1 VEETMVFRS
10 AVVCTALLALCA
22 CGQGTPSSQ
31 PPSVSDLATAT
42 VAQMRTATPV
52 AQFIAR
58 AAMFENYQIQAAQ
71 IAQQNAQSQAAKTY
85 AAASLAEHQATLQ
98 QLNGAV
104 QAAGMPAPS
113 GALDENYNAYLDML
127 RHSDAQNFDAIYA
140 SQQALAHI
148 SASGLYD
155 SFTST
160 APDSPL
166 KQWAQTHSQQ
176 VHDGVTDART
186 LARNLR
192 GG

>member
-1 VEETMVFRS
+1 MTHRDAFAFACLV
-10 AVVCTALLALCA
+10 LAG
-22 CGQGTPSSQ
+22 CGQAPQSSGGKQ
-31 PPSVSDLATAT
+31 PNLTADYM
-42 VAQMRTATPV
+42 QIATP
-52 AQFIAR
+52 APQFAAR

-71 IAQQNAQSQAAKTY
+71 IAAERAQSQAAKAF

-104 QAAGMPAPS
+104 QAAGMPSPG

-127 RHSDAQNFDAIYA
+127 RHADTPNFDAIYA
-140 SQQALAHI
+140 SQQALSYI

-166 KQWAQTHSQQ
+166 KQWAQSQSQ
-176 VHDGVTDART
+176 HIHDGITAART
-186 LARNLR
+186 LGRKIRA
-192 GG
+192 

>member
-1 VEETMVFRS
+1 MIFR
-10 AVVCTALLALCA
+10 TAIAYGALFALCA
-22 CGQGTPSSQ
+22 CGRAPSSA
-31 PPSVSDLATAT
+31 PPSASDLATAT
-42 VAQMRTATPV
+42 VAQMQTATP
-52 AQFIAR
+52 ATQFVAR
-58 AAMFENYQIQAAQ
+58 AAMFENYQIQAAH
-71 IAQQNAQSQAAKTY
+71 IAQQSAQSQAAKSY

-98 QLNGAV
+98 QLIGAI

-127 RHSDAQNFDAIYA
+127 RHADAANFDAIYA

-166 KQWAQTHSQQ
+166 KQWAQGQSPH
-176 VHDGVTDART
+176 VHDGITAART
-186 LARNLR
+186 LARNIR

>member
-1 VEETMVFRS
+1 MTHRV
-10 AVVCTALLALCA
+10 AVAFACLALA
-22 CGQGTPSSQ
+22 GCGQAPQSSGGQ
-31 PPSVSDLATAT
+31 RQSPNPTTDAMQLATPA
-42 VAQMRTATPV
+42 P
-52 AQFIAR
+52 QFAAR

-71 IAQQNAQSQAAKTY
+71 IAQQSAQSQAAKTF

-104 QAAGMPAPS
+104 QAAGMPLPS

-127 RHSDAQNFDAIYA
+127 RHADTPNFDAIYA
-140 SQQALAHI
+140 SQQALSSI

-166 KQWAQTHSQQ
+166 KQWAQSQSQ
-176 VHDGVTDART
+176 HVHDGVTAART
-186 LARNLR
+186 LARNIR
-192 GG
+192 G

>member
-1 VEETMVFRS
+1 M
-10 AVVCTALLALCA
+10 
-22 CGQGTPSSQ
+22 Q
-31 PPSVSDLATAT
+31 
-42 VAQMRTATPV
+42 TATP
-52 AQFIAR
+52 ATQFVTR
-58 AAMFENYQIQAAQ
+58 AAMFEAYQIQAAQ
-71 IAQQNAQSQAAKTY
+71 IAQQNGQSPAAKAY
-85 AAASLAEHQATLQ
+85 AAASLSEHQATLQ

-127 RHSDAQNFDAIYA
+127 RHADAQNFDAIYA
-140 SQQALAHI
+140 SQQALSYI

-166 KQWAQTHSQQ
+166 KQWAQSQSQ
-176 VHDGVTDART
+176 HVHDGVTAART
-186 LARNLR
+186 LARNIR